1 MITARDTIIEA
12 QSKQV
17 MPVYDYVMIVFI
29 KNKNRHHSI
38 RKSGPIWDVI
48 TRFRSLRFFMRE
60 LFGSETCF
68 TQIYRALP
76 EDAML

>member
-17 MPVYDYVMIVFI
+17 MPVYDYVLIVFI

-38 RKSGPIWDVI
+38 RKSGPIWDVTDDYKI
-48 TRFRSLRFFMRE
+48 
-60 LFGSETCF
+60 
-68 TQIYRALP
+68 
-76 EDAML
+76 

>member
-38 RKSGPIWDVI
+38 RKSGPIWDVTDDYKI
-48 TRFRSLRFFMRE
+48 
-60 LFGSETCF
+60 
-68 TQIYRALP
+68 
-76 EDAML
+76 